1 MLQVRRPARRFRPPD
16 LRRPHALP
24 TFGEKRLLRVCVVAE
39 AHGAEAADH
48 RTGVLGER
56 RLEGFERLLAELRRI
71 ITIRE
76 KLSRAVVPVPDRI
89 VPLPPPHREA
99 GEEPT
104 LAVEI
109 GIIHRIARR
118 SHEPIVD
125 LHPRGRTVFVD
136 PHVVTVRVG
145 IGLRHRRTAG
155 EADHEP
161 GPERKPRERQV
172 QARDERLPELAAILF
187 VAQHPVLRHFTGGDG
202 SEHEVHLHDP
212 RPVLRSPE
220 KVRHPG
226 GDEHRHHAAVGGHRL
241 AEGVRRHDPRLAPGV
256 SDEAGVVDAPQ
267 RHLLELGRGL
277 RRGVGDLRRTD
288 AQRPRAPQLR
298 GDQRRTSRPLFGD
311 HRAAREIHDHLS
323 RGCRI
328 GGRDGRSGRTSNGP
342 YGAIVHRCR
351 PRGRHG
357 CRRRL
362 LAENGG
368 AGRVGGNTGA
378 CHFWLLGNG
387 VFFVFSARVAVSHL
401 NTKNGEKSI
410 DTVQF
415 LQRMLYEEAQD
426 DTPRIVEK
434 TADPEEVVIE
444 NTLRP
449 SRLDDFVGQDDL
461 KTNLSI
467 FIDAAKARNEPIEH
481 LLLYGN
487 PGLGKTTLA
496 HIIGAEMGAN
506 VRVTSGP
513 ALERVGDLAAIL
525 SNLSR
530 GDVLFIDEIHRMN
543 HNIEEVLYPAM
554 EDFAL
559 DLVVGKGPSARTLR
573 LNLEPFTIIGA
584 TTRLSLLSAPLRDRF
599 GSTLHLNFY
608 SDDDMAKILHRSA
621 KILSLDM
628 DEETAKTIACRARK
642 TPRIANRLLKRV
654 RDVAQI
660 RHEGILTPDVA
671 HEALTMLAI
680 DDLGLDPVDRHLLL
694 TLIDKFNGG
703 PVGLGTLAAATQ
715 EETETIEEVYEPYLL
730 QLGFLERTPRGRIA
744 TTRAYEH
751 LGRTK

>member
-1 MLQVRRPARRFRPPD
+1 ML
-16 LRRPHALP
+16 H
-24 TFGEKRLLRVCVVAE
+24 
-39 AHGAEAADH
+39 
-48 RTGVLGER
+48 
-56 RLEGFERLLAELRRI
+56 
-71 ITIRE
+71 
-76 KLSRAVVPVPDRI
+76 
-89 VPLPPPHREA
+89 
-99 GEEPT
+99 EE
-104 LAVEI
+104 
-109 GIIHRIARR
+109 
-118 SHEPIVD
+118 
-125 LHPRGRTVFVD
+125 
-136 PHVVTVRVG
+136 
-145 IGLRHRRTAG
+145 
-155 EADHEP
+155 
-161 GPERKPRERQV
+161 
-172 QARDERLPELAAILF
+172 
-187 VAQHPVLRHFTGGDG
+187 
-202 SEHEVHLHDP
+202 EHN
-212 RPVLRSPE
+212 
-220 KVRHPG
+220 
-226 GDEHRHHAAVGGHRL
+226 
-241 AEGVRRHDPRLAPGV
+241 
-256 SDEAGVVDAPQ
+256 
-267 RHLLELGRGL
+267 
-277 RRGVGDLRRTD
+277 D
-288 AQRPRAPQLR
+288 AQ
-298 GDQRRTSRPLFGD
+298 
-311 HRAAREIHDHLS
+311 
-323 RGCRI
+323 
-328 GGRDGRSGRTSNGP
+328 
-342 YGAIVHRCR
+342 
-351 PRGRHG
+351 
-357 CRRRL
+357 
-362 LAENGG
+362 
-368 AGRVGGNTGA
+368 
-378 CHFWLLGNG
+378 
-387 VFFVFSARVAVSHL
+387 
-401 NTKNGEKSI
+401 
-410 DTVQF
+410 
-415 LQRMLYEEAQD
+415 
-426 DTPRIVEK
+426 RIVEK
-434 TADPEEVVIE
+434 TADPEERIIE

-573 LNLEPFTIIGA
+573 LSLEPFTIIGA

-660 RHEGILTPDVA
+660 RHNGILTPDVA

-730 QLGFLERTPRGRIA
+730 QLGFLERTPRGRMA
-744 TTRAYEH
+744 TARAYEH
-751 LGRTK
+751 LGRKK